1 MQEIK
6 SVAAYQEQIR
16 AGRLYIGDFVSEHEC
31 LAMVLD
37 GRKKVDVKRKEWQ
50 LYDYLMD
57 YNVTS
62 KSICNYLTAM
72 PGDLLYTLLEKLS
85 VLPVEP
91 QPEQVPVIEVP
102 LTHYYAYDYS
112 NLILSTE
119 SFNWDNRKESICRMM
134 TEGIVCT
141 DTSDIE
147 NLLHIMEILTW
158 LRKQRNEIN
167 HAYNGVDVASSE
179 DVENYIMLALKKI
192 EQLS

>member
-1 MQEIK
+1 
-6 SVAAYQEQIR
+6 
-16 AGRLYIGDFVSEHEC
+16 
-31 LAMVLD
+31 
-37 GRKKVDVKRKEWQ
+37 
-50 LYDYLMD
+50 
-57 YNVTS
+57 
-62 KSICNYLTAM
+62 
-72 PGDLLYTLLEKLS
+72 
-85 VLPVEP
+85 
-91 QPEQVPVIEVP
+91 
-102 LTHYYAYDYS
+102 
-112 NLILSTE
+112 
-119 SFNWDNRKESICRMM
+119 M